1 MQSTSSK
8 NLIEAKAN
16 LKDLQP
22 RDRNKILE
30 AKVYRAWIAREPPST
45 IQKGFR
51 AILLDKQVN
60 STYNQHSVSILFYAT
75 KYL

>member
-1 MQSTSSK
+1 MAESDTNQVQATSSK
-8 NLIEAKAN
+8 NMIDMKAYI
-16 LKDLQP
+16 KDLQP

-60 STYNQHSVSILFYAT
+60 STYNQHSV
-75 KYL
+75 